1 MNLNNES
8 PLSGERAQSPEAQP
22 TGTSDQTRTE
32 ETTGGRIQVRQL
44 DPASSR
50 RVLPGLTSGRDGE
63 SGDSLR
69 DPTKADGIGIRDQ
82 SRTLGPAS
90 DAQGQTVG
98 THSMERPDIHS
109 GSGGHRQGRTIS
121 RVGPPSPGVISGG
134 WPDGHNRSDMGK
146 GNESSGDS
154 AASAPE
160 RHHDKAAPLGQISP
174 IRPTDG
180 SAGTPA
186 LPEGSSNTPMI
197 GKDTP
202 RHSKYE
208 GVATHHASRHISP
221 TEQNS
226 MTRVLLSI
234 PRSQA
239 PLSRSGIAAHEPH
252 MPMANSAGLPAV
264 LPAKAGMTAS
274 FLSPAKGRTL
284 FNSPDQTRMTGDESA
299 SSGEGRPLNA
309 DIYPIRPVT
318 YRRKC
323 RRPDGC
329 VLKAG
334 DTSFCDRCITPD
346 L

>member
-1 MNLNNES
+1 MNLSNES
-8 PLSGERAQSPEAQP
+8 FLSGERAQSTEARP
-22 TGTSDQTRTE
+22 AGASDQTRTE
-32 ETTGGRIQVRQL
+32 ETTGSRIQVRQL

-63 SGDSLR
+63 SGASLR
-69 DPTKADGIGIRDQ
+69 DPSKADGIGMRDQ

-90 DAQGQTVG
+90 DAHGQTVG

-109 GSGGHRQGRTIS
+109 GSVGHPHGRTMS
-121 RVGPPSPGVISGG
+121 RVGLQPRGVISDGS
-134 WPDGHNRSDMGK
+134 PDGRSRSGK
-146 GNESSGDS
+146 DKSNESSGHP
-154 AASAPE
+154 AVSAPE
-160 RHHDKAAPLGQISP
+160 RPQDKAAPPGQISP

-180 SAGTPA
+180 SYGSAGTPA
-186 LPEGSSNTPMI
+186 LTEGSSNTPMI
-197 GKDTP
+197 GNDTP

-208 GVATHHASRHISP
+208 GAATHHASRHISP

-252 MPMANSAGLPAV
+252 MPVANSAGSPAV

-274 FLSPAKGRTL
+274 FLSPARGRTV
-284 FNSPDQTRMTGDESA
+284 FNSPDQTRMTGDESV

-309 DIYPIRPVT
+309 DIYSIRPVT

-323 RRPDGC
+323 RRLLSD
-329 VLKAG
+329 
-334 DTSFCDRCITPD
+334 I
-346 L
+346 